1 MTEPRPPL
9 PRRAPRGARLSARL
23 VCLSPTIKEQR
34 EREDTHR
41 RRTSRTRTSTP
52 EPSQASQS
60 QPSWAQNQ
68 RARQRPQSFPQPR
81 AHPCAPRALPSPPAA
96 PDLPPSPRTMV
107 QVYAE
112 PYARRHYAPY
122 LSFAALF
129 RVAVFV
135 LAVAAALMAAY
146 STGGF
151 YVTDRVYHEQP
162 KVRRRRARGA
172 RALARS
178 KFAKFGSGARVVP
191 RRAGR
196 RYHLGGAPHTL
207 VW

>member
-1 MTEPRPPL
+1 
-9 PRRAPRGARLSARL
+9 
-23 VCLSPTIKEQR
+23 
-34 EREDTHR
+34 
-41 RRTSRTRTSTP
+41 
-52 EPSQASQS
+52 
-60 QPSWAQNQ
+60 
-68 RARQRPQSFPQPR
+68 
-81 AHPCAPRALPSPPAA
+81 
-96 PDLPPSPRTMV
+96 MV

-178 KFAKFGSGARVVP
+178 KFAKIWVWRARRTPPRGPAVSPRGGTTHARLVVDRAK
-191 RRAGR
+191 RRSAG
-196 RYHLGGAPHTL
+196 P
-207 VW
+207 